1 MENILEVNK
10 DFNFNE
16 LYLNNPNPIHGGNFL
31 TKLYFSDRQLPIY
44 LQLPKCKCRNGII
57 TSSTSKKKYIDLL
70 FDNNQN
76 DLLSWFEKLEN
87 RCREIIYEKKDLWF
101 QTDIQVD
108 DIEEMFYSSLK
119 SYKSGKYIM
128 LRVYIPHTK
137 NIKKDYC
144 MIYDDNEHLLDL
156 NTNLDNKEL
165 IPLIFIE
172 GIKFS
177 SKSFQFEIN
186 LPQIMVL
193 NIHEKIQN
201 NCLIKKSN
209 FNLINNL
216 EKNNNTLEKENIK
229 NLENENLEKDNIKNK
244 EIENLN
250 FKEEDIFE
258 VENQEEL
265 EVKKKELNQEDNIN
279 KLKDTNKKIEVENEI
294 KYLENNRNQNEN
306 KIQQLNDKELLPIN
320 LDLDL
325 NLDKN
330 EDIITLTQ
338 PNEIYLNLY
347 KETLQK
353 ALELKESTIN
363 KFLEAQE
370 IKRRYNL
377 PKDELLEINNI
388 F

>member
-16 LYLNNPNPIHGGNFL
+16 LFLNNPNPIHGGNFL
-31 TKLYFSDRQLPIY
+31 TKLYFSERQLPIY
-44 LQLPKCKCRNGII
+44 LQLPKCKSRNGII

-70 FDNNQN
+70 FEYTEN

-119 SYKSGKYIM
+119 SFKSGKFIM

-209 FNLINNL
+209 LNLMNNL
-216 EKNNNTLEKENIK
+216 EKNNNTLEKEN
-229 NLENENLEKDNIKNK
+229 NQNLEKDYIPNNEKENYNFKQEEEEDNEVNESEIEEKNNIKLY
-244 EIENLN
+244 E
-250 FKEEDIFE
+250 
-258 VENQEEL
+258 
-265 EVKKKELNQEDNIN
+265 EDNIN
-279 KLKDTNKKIEVENEI
+279 KLENNNKKLEVENEI
-294 KYLENNRNQNEN
+294 KYLENNRNLNEN
-306 KIQQLNDKELLPIN
+306 KIEPINNKELLPIN

-330 EDIITLTQ
+330 EEKITLTQ

-353 ALELKESTIN
+353 ALELKENTIN

-377 PKDELLEINNI
+377 PKDEISDINNI